1 MADVPN
7 DASTT
12 DHDVDWPVGRV
23 AERVGVPAATL
34 RTWDRRYGIGP
45 SLRTGGG
52 HRRYTE
58 EDVRRVRVM
67 ARFIGRGVPALTA
80 ARIAS
85 AMDSER
91 LRIEVPNA
99 SAQTA
104 GEDAATALQGT
115 SFDTGHDST
124 VLDGPIAEISSAA
137 IALHA
142 QTLTSLYRKTL
153 RERDL
158 VSAWTDVFSPALRLI
173 GEQWGEGALGVE
185 SEHLASELL
194 VAELRAIIHAARP
207 PHPRRSVLLA
217 GADDEQH
224 YLPLL
229 ALQAELA
236 RQGLSA
242 AYLGPRLPTRA
253 LGDLITRR
261 QPDAVF
267 LWASM
272 ERPDAEPLWHTLATA
287 TGPLD
292 VVLGGPGWP
301 NTLPRV
307 ADGVKVT
314 RVSDLAAAAR
324 ALQHLPEAPG

>member
-12 DHDVDWPVGRV
+12 DHEVDWPVGRV
-23 AERVGVPAATL
+23 AERLGVPAATL

-67 ARFIGRGVPALTA
+67 ARFIARGVPALTA
-80 ARIAS
+80 ARVAA

-91 LRIEVPNA
+91 LRIEVPA
-99 SAQTA
+99 TTRQPTD
-104 GEDAATALQGT
+104 EHDHERTDAAPDLDAAQ
-115 SFDTGHDST
+115 
-124 VLDGPIAEISSAA
+124 DGPIAEISSAA

-158 VSAWTDVFSPALRLI
+158 VSAWTDVFSPALRHI
-173 GEQWGEGALGVE
+173 GEQWGEGQLGVE

-242 AYLGPRLPTRA
+242 AYLGPRLPTHA
-253 LGDLITRR
+253 LGDLIARR
-261 QPDAVF
+261 RPDAVF

-272 ERPDAEPLWHTLATA
+272 ERPDSEPLWHTLATA

-301 NTLPRV
+301 ANLPRV
-307 ADGVKVT
+307 AEGVHLS

-324 ALQHLPEAPG
+324 ALQHLPEASG